1 VDIVPRLFESLGP
14 SGYIQTVE
22 GLTIIGLPPLRLS
35 RIARR
40 AKRTID
46 LVGAGVGLVV
56 LTPLLLLIAAAI
68 RLESRGWPLYR
79 HRRVGVNGKL
89 FDLFKFRTMHSR
101 YCRGPRYGGAGA
113 EHAFARLM
121 SDPSCRREF
130 EEDFKLTS
138 DPRVTKVGAF
148 LRRTSLDELPQLLN
162 VLLGDLSLVGPRP
175 IVTDEMALYASDAAD
190 QSSIGREVTG
200 YWDIPDLRPGI
211 TGYWQINGRSDSSYA
226 ERVRLDTAYV
236 RNWSVRLDL
245 EILARTL
252 RVIVSKRGAY

>member
-1 VDIVPRLFESLGP
+1 VFRQQRYGFNHKPFWI
-14 SGYIQTVE
+14 Y
-22 GLTIIGLPPLRLS
+22 
-35 RIARR
+35 
-40 AKRTID
+40 
-46 LVGAGVGLVV
+46 
-56 LTPLLLLIAAAI
+56 
-68 RLESRGWPLYR
+68 
-79 HRRVGVNGKL
+79 
-89 FDLFKFRTMHSR
+89 KFRTMRVHDDHQVR
-101 YCRGPRYGGAGA
+101 QATRGD
-113 EHAFARLM
+113 E
-121 SDPSCRREF
+121 
-130 EEDFKLTS
+130 
-138 DPRVTKVGAF
+138 RVTLIGGL
-148 LRRTSLDELPQLLN
+148 LRRWNIDELPQLLN